1 MERDNF
7 QNDPQAFDI
16 GKKGFLSYE
25 EYRGYCLSILKQP
38 LGRKK
43 TGDRIEYNGIR
54 FGSCEVEMD
63 GVFDFF
69 SSGEDYISFQTL
81 KKAISKLEMSISN
94 EDIEM
99 MLDMFDSNRQV
110 SRELFSRLF
119 G

>member
-1 MERDNF
+1 MERDSL
-7 QNDPQAFDI
+7 QNDPRAFDI

-25 EYRGYCLSILKQP
+25 EYKGYCLSILKQP

-43 TGDRIEYNGIR
+43 TGDRIEYNDIR
-54 FGSCEVEMD
+54 FESCGAEID

-94 EDIEM
+94 EDIAM
-99 MLDMFDSNRQV
+99 MLDMLDSNKQV

>member
-1 MERDNF
+1 MEGDNL

-43 TGDRIEYNGIR
+43 VGDRIEYNDIR
-54 FGSCEVEMD
+54 FASCEVEID

-69 SSGEDYISFQTL
+69 SSGEDCISPQTL
-81 KKAISKLEMSISN
+81 KKAISKLEMNISD
-94 EDIEM
+94 EDM
-99 MLDMFDSNRQV
+99 AVMLDMFNSDKLV
-110 SRELFSRLF
+110 SRESFSRLF